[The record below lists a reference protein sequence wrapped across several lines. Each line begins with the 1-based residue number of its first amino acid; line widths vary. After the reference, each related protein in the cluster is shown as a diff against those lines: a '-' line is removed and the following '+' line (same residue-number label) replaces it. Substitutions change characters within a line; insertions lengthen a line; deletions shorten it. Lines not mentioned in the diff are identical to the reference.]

1 MSAQSIQLKPIEGEV
16 HLNCPECQSPRLSV
30 TARSRSV
37 PGGGYWLTDGDT
49 IPDLASE
56 LFTRGIEQQP
66 CNDDP
71 RQGRLSNYD
80 YELCVGGCPHCSA
93 EYYVINAK
101 LIDDAVVID
110 ADFAH
115 RYFFE
120 NAEVAKPTNWVAS
133 LADQNLQWVVERHET
148 PVGVA
153 AFHTFGPYSLR
164 GASLKGV
171 HGVAGGGGGPE
182 GREHWAR
189 AKDFLISVWPQ
200 LKALAVEVNQP
211 ARRSLT
217 AVHSNWGLH
226 QSAGGRFSGFFQKD
240 RGMQDGQ
247 LKRGGRGATFR
258 DSATQITEVDP
269 NAWIAL
275 GQDGKFLYTA
285 ELIEAD
291 NGIPSWDFDPELLEY
306 QSVEVEGLI
315 LYSLPPGGR
324 LPSYLSKE
332 QKATILGLREQI
344 ELGAGADAQRLSVLY
359 EQLTK
364 SGLLLA
370 GELARLRGYITR
382 QVPHAQI
389 VAGEQH

>member
-80 YELCVGGCPHCSA
+80 YELCVGDCPHCAA

-110 ADFAH
+110 AEFAH

-133 LADQNLQWVVERHET
+133 LAGKNLQWVVERHET
-148 PVGVA
+148 PIGVA
-153 AFHTFGPYSLR
+153 VFHTFGPYSLH

-182 GREHWAR
+182 GLQHWAR
-189 AKDFLISVWPQ
+189 AREFLISVWPQ
-200 LKALAVEVNQP
+200 LKALAVEVNLP
-211 ARRSLT
+211 SGCSLS
-217 AVHSNWGLH
+217 AVHSSWRLH
-226 QSAGGRFSGFFQKD
+226 HSAESHVFDLFQSD
-240 RGMQDGQ
+240 RRVQDEQ
-247 LKRGGRGATFR
+247 LERGDHGVTVC
-258 DSATQITEVDP
+258 DSATQITAVDP

-285 ELIEAD
+285 ELIEAEQ
-291 NGIPSWDFDPELLEY
+291 GIPEWDLDPEVLEY

-315 LYSLPPGGR
+315 MYSLPPGGR
-324 LPSYLSKE
+324 LPSYLSND

-344 ELGAGADAQRLSVLY
+344 GLGAGADAQRLSSLF
-359 EQLTK
+359 EELTN

-370 GELARLRGYITR
+370 GEEARLCAFISRLVLSLQR
-382 QVPHAQI
+382 RV
-389 VAGEQH
+389 GE